1 MYKRFEVQF
10 PFTPKTDIFFD
21 LIINNYHQERALN
34 IETFSKKKNF
44 IKKKKLIISIII
56 ITIHIVKKSLR
67 TQLCFLLLSV
77 SIGNKELKFPFFIIT
92 IRLSKIKKK
101 YEKQVYN
108 RFLHHFHFI
117 QLLQFLKSPRLVT
130 SCRPYL
136 LLFIVFIFRSST
148 SH

>member
-1 MYKRFEVQF
+1 M
-10 PFTPKTDIFFD
+10 
-21 LIINNYHQERALN
+21 
-34 IETFSKKKNF
+34 
-44 IKKKKLIISIII
+44 
-56 ITIHIVKKSLR
+56 VKKSLR

-77 SIGNKELKFPFFIIT
+77 FIGNKELKFPFFIIT
-92 IRLSKIKKK
+92 IQLSKIKKKNYGK

-117 QLLQFLKSPRLVT
+117 QLLQFLKSLRLVT

-148 SH
+148 GH